1 MESMRSPANRRNDW
15 LQESHRRGFTLVEL
29 LVVMAVIGVLV
40 GLLLPSVQAVRESA
54 RRFSCLSRLAQI
66 GMAVHAY
73 ESHMGRFPAGV
84 VDSQKPIR
92 HIPMGY
98 HHNWISGILPYL
110 DLPNAY
116 RAIDPTKSVYDPVHD
131 TLRNTPLPVLRCPS
145 DPNTSPVSNYAGI
158 HDPRER
164 PIDDSDRG
172 VFIRNQSFR
181 IDELTD
187 GLSCTAW
194 ITEKQMLSVD
204 LGWMSG
210 TRGTLRNLGSLTKTQ
225 TFGGSFLVPG
235 TKNDPSISKN
245 QIINETTPEELKD
258 YTEKGYLEDLPNGP
272 QGAIQVG
279 GMGSAHP
286 SGCHVALADGSVLF
300 IGRSVS
306 MPVLWALAD
315 RGDGLPLAPPEP

>member
-1 MESMRSPANRRNDW
+1 MESMGSASGRPDDRQ
-15 LQESHRRGFTLVEL
+15 QESHRRGFTLVEL

-84 VDSQKPIR
+84 IDSQKPIR
-92 HIPMGY
+92 HVPIGY
-98 HHNWISGILPYL
+98 HHNWIAGILPYL

-131 TLRNTPLPVLRCPS
+131 TLRMTPLPVLRCPS
-145 DPNTSPVSNYAGI
+145 DPNSGPVASYAGI
-158 HDPRER
+158 HDPKER
-164 PIDDSDRG
+164 PINDNDRG

-181 IDELTD
+181 IEDLTD

-210 TRGTLRNLGSLTKTQ
+210 TRGTLRNLGSLTRTQ
-225 TFGGSFLVPG
+225 TFSGSFLVPG
-235 TKNDPSISKN
+235 TNVDQLIPKN
-245 QIINETTPEELKD
+245 QMRNETTAEELKD
-258 YTEKGYLEDLPNGP
+258 YADKGFLEDLPNGP

-279 GMGSAHP
+279 GMGSWHS
-286 SGCHVALADGSVLF
+286 SGCHLALADGSVLF

-315 RGDGLPLAPPEP
+315 RRDGLPLAPPEL

>member
-1 MESMRSPANRRNDW
+1 MESRGSASNRSNDW
-15 LQESHRRGFTLVEL
+15 RQESQRRGFTLVEL

-92 HIPMGY
+92 QVPMGY
-98 HHNWISGILPYL
+98 HHNWISAILPYL

-131 TLRNTPLPVLRCPS
+131 TLRMTPLPLLRCPS
-145 DPNTSPVSNYAGI
+145 DPNSGPVSSYAGI
-158 HDPRER
+158 HDSRER
-164 PIDDSDRG
+164 PIDDSDHG

-181 IDELTD
+181 IDDLSD

-210 TRGTLRNLGSLTKTQ
+210 TRGTLRNLGSLTRTQ

-235 TKNDPSISKN
+235 TNADQVIPKNLIR
-245 QIINETTPEELKD
+245 NETSVEELKD
-258 YTEKGYLEDLPNGP
+258 YAEKGFLEDLPNGP

-279 GMGSAHP
+279 GMGSAHS

-300 IGRSVS
+300 VGRSVS

-315 RGDGLPLAPPEP
+315 RRDGLPLAPPEP

>member
-1 MESMRSPANRRNDW
+1 MESIGSAANLTKDW
-15 LQESHRRGFTLVEL
+15 RQKNHRQGFTLVEL
-29 LVVMAVIGVLV
+29 LVVMAVIGVLI
-40 GLLLPSVQAVRESA
+40 GLLIPSVQAVRESA

-92 HIPMGY
+92 HVPMGY
-98 HHNWISGILPYL
+98 HHNWIAGILPYL

-131 TLRNTPLPVLRCPS
+131 TLRLTPLPVLRCPS
-145 DPNTSPVSNYAGI
+145 DPNSGPVSSYAGI

-164 PIDDSDRG
+164 PIDDTDRG

-181 IDELTD
+181 IDDISD

-210 TRGTLRNLGSLTKTQ
+210 TRGTLRNLGSLTRTQ
-225 TFGGSFLVPG
+225 TGGGSFLMPG
-235 TKNDPSISKN
+235 TKPDQFISKN
-245 QIINETTPEELKD
+245 LLRTETTSEELKD
-258 YTEKGYLEDLPNGP
+258 YTEKGFLDDLPNGP
-272 QGAIQVG
+272 QGTLQVG
-279 GMGSAHP
+279 GMGGAHS
-286 SGCHVALADGSVLF
+286 SGCHLALADGSVLF

-306 MPVLWALAD
+306 LPVLWALAD
-315 RGDGLPLAPPEP
+315 RRDGLPLAPPEY